1 MEGTSLAG
9 SGVSIA
15 YVAKE
20 IEHVCTSS
28 TVGPSAAGW
37 TKEAYIVHGSCN
49 ALKLAMSQKFLL
61 MIHFL
66 WIA

>member
-20 IEHVCTSS
+20 IEHVCTNS
-28 TVGPSAAGW
+28 TLGPSAVG
-37 TKEAYIVHGSCN
+37 
-49 ALKLAMSQKFLL
+49 
-61 MIHFL
+61 
-66 WIA
+66 